1 MPIYDISRPLGPS
14 TVVWPGDVEVTLER
28 TMSLSAGEQVNT
40 SALRTS
46 LHAATHLD
54 APRHLSDAGIC
65 VDEVDLSRCLGPAR
79 VVDVGDASSI
89 GPALLPAWSGA
100 QRVLFRTAC
109 SAGDPVARKASF
121 VALEP
126 ATAEAMADGGVVLVG
141 VDTPSVDPAD
151 SEELPAHRALLGRGV
166 VVLEN
171 LWLGEVA
178 AGDYEL
184 IALPLR
190 LVGGDGSPV
199 RAVLRSLERP

>member
-28 TMSLSAGEQVNT
+28 TTNLAAGDLVNT
-40 SALRTS
+40 SALRTTV
-46 LHAATHLD
+46 HAASHLD
-54 APRHLSDAGIC
+54 APRHLSDAGIG

-79 VVDVGDASSI
+79 VLEVGAAATI
-89 GPALLPAWSGA
+89 GPDLVPALSGVS
-100 QRVLFRTAC
+100 RVLFKTAG
-109 SAGDPVARKASF
+109 SAGAPAAWPPSF
-121 VALEP
+121 IALEP
-126 ATAEAMADGGVVLVG
+126 ETAASLADAGVVLVG

-151 SEELPAHRALLGRGV
+151 SEDLPAHRALLGRGV

-190 LVGGDGSPV
+190 LVGADGSPV
-199 RAVLRSLERP
+199 RAVLRSLEPK

>member
-1 MPIYDISRPLGPS
+1 MRIYDISRPLGPA

-28 TMSLSAGEQVNT
+28 TMSRAAGEMVNT

-46 LHAATHLD
+46 LHAATHVD
-54 APRHLSDAGIC
+54 APRHLTDAGISI
-65 VDEVDLSRCLGPAR
+65 DELDLSRCLGPAR
-79 VVDVGDASSI
+79 VVDVGDAESI
-89 GPALLPAWSGA
+89 GPGLVPDLSGVS
-100 QRVLFRTAC
+100 RVLFKTSRSRALEGG
-109 SAGDPVARKASF
+109 SHPSSF
-121 VALEP
+121 AAVEP
-126 ATAEAMADGGVVLVG
+126 ATAALLAEGGVVLVG

-151 SEELPAHRALLGRGV
+151 SEDLPAHGVLLGREI

-178 AGDYEL
+178 AGSYEL

-199 RAVLRSLERP
+199 RAVLRTLRE